1 MRLSCGRRFALRRGV
16 ISPKSL
22 RPAAVALLLVA
33 FSGRPAFAQS
43 HHSRKV
49 DRALQESLATG
60 AATQHVIVTVD
71 DPEMRDAI
79 RASLKAHGDVIES
92 EHPLI
97 GAFAAEVHSEDVDL
111 LGNHPAVHAVSANA
125 RVSAGASKQSG
136 TSDCF
141 APALSTQSAESLTS
155 TLRETLGLV
164 KVPTSTTLVGGTGI
178 GVALIDSGIAPNAN
192 FTGKITG
199 FFDFTRGGIPTTPF
213 DDYGHGTH
221 IAGLIASSGVLS
233 NYEFVGIAPAVRL
246 IGLKVL
252 DKRGQGNTTD
262 VIKAIE
268 YVVANRSHLNV
279 HIINLSLGHPIF
291 APAKD
296 DPLVQAVE
304 AAAKAGLLVVV
315 SAGNF
320 GQNQKTGQ
328 TGYAGIASP
337 GNAPSAITVGA
348 AMSQNTVTRADD
360 VVAPYSSRGPAWYD
374 GTVKP
379 DVIAPG
385 HHLASD
391 TSTGSYLYN
400 QLLGSHKTTTAGQPL
415 LELSGTSMS
424 AGVTT
429 GVVALILDAHN
440 RSGFHRQK
448 ALTSNEVKA
457 MLQFSALR
465 VPDADYLTQGAGEI
479 NAAGAI
485 ALASNIDTSAN
496 VGEWWLRG
504 SVPPLTLIGGTPYT
518 WAQNILWGDSIFT
531 GQLLFYNLATWSQ
544 NILWGDDDN
553 IVWGSAAQLEFD
565 NIVWGSNILWGNNI
579 VWGDRMIGMSD
590 GDNIVWGSADGIFN
604 QDNIVWGSL
613 NDDNVLWGSSDDNV
627 VWGSNAYGSAGSLR

>member
-1 MRLSCGRRFALRRGV
+1 V
-16 ISPKSL
+16 VSPKSL
-22 RPAAVALLLVA
+22 RLAAVALLV

-43 HHSRKV
+43 HHSKKV
-49 DRALQESLATG
+49 DRALQESLANG
-60 AATQHVIVTVD
+60 GATQHVIITVD
-71 DPEMRDAI
+71 DPVMRTAI
-79 RASLKAHGDVIES
+79 RESLKAHGDVIES
-92 EHPLI
+92 DHPLI

-111 LGNHPAVHAVSANA
+111 LGNHPGVHAVSSNA
-125 RVSAGASKQSG
+125 RVNAGATKQSN
-136 TSDCF
+136 TDSSF
-141 APALSTQSAESLTS
+141 APALSTQPSQSLTS

-164 KVPTSTTLVGGTGI
+164 KVPTSTTLTGNSGI
-178 GVALIDSGIAPNAN
+178 GVALIDSGITPSLN
-192 FTGKITG
+192 FNGKITG

-233 NYEFVGIAPAVRL
+233 NYEFVGIAPSVRL

-252 DKRGQGNTTD
+252 DKNGQGNTSD

-279 HIINLSLGHPIF
+279 HIMNLSLGHPIF

-304 AAAKAGLLVVV
+304 AATRAGLIVIV
-315 SAGNF
+315 SAGNY
-320 GQNQKTGQ
+320 GWNPTTGVS
-328 TGYAGIASP
+328 GYAGIASP

-348 AMSQNTVTRADD
+348 TMSQNTVTRDD
-360 VVAPYSSRGPAWYD
+360 DRVAPYSSRGPTWYD
-374 GTVKP
+374 GSVKP

-400 QLLGSHKTTTAGQPL
+400 QLVTNRGTTRNGQAL

-440 RSGFHRQK
+440 KSGFHRQK
-448 ALTSNEVKA
+448 LLTPNQVKA

-465 VPDADYLTQGAGEI
+465 VPDADLLTQGAGEI
-479 NAAGAI
+479 NAAGAM
-485 ALASNIDTSAN
+485 ALASNIDTSTS

-504 SVPPLTLIGGTPYT
+504 TVPPFTVIGSTQYA
-518 WAQNILWGDSIFT
+518 WAENILWGDTVFT
-531 GQLLFYNLATWSQ
+531 GQLLFYNLKTWSQ
-544 NILWGDDDN
+544 NILWGSDDN
-553 IVWGSAAQLEFD
+553 IVWGSAAVIEFD
-565 NIVWGSNILWGNNI
+565 NIVWGSNILWGSNV
-579 VWGDRMIGMSD
+579 VWGDRMIGVSNGANILWGSAD
-590 GDNIVWGSADGIFN
+590 DIVWGSLT

-613 NDDNVLWGSSDDNV
+613 NIDNILWGNSDDNIT
-627 VWGSNAYGSAGSLR
+627 WGSILLGSFGDLL